1 MTKNANI
8 KVFKKHV
15 NIIGVICAVV
25 ITLITNYV
33 LSLVLSNIRNDIM
46 WTTLTTILSYFQDAL
61 IFVAGYV
68 LYGLLINSLL
78 RFGFRGSRGI
88 LNLSCIRLLLIYMAY
103 LVFGIFMSRD
113 FINDLKA
120 NMLYILLNF
129 SVDIVLLIG
138 VIILVVFLRS
148 KFIDLKKTNITVK
161 SIFDR
166 KNPIVTVTLWVS
178 ILITAVYLAGCVA
191 ETYALIMTY
200 GADNLNFRE
209 VITLVSP
216 YLEQVFR
223 FIVGYLIMMGT
234 AKWLELQWTLIN
246 TADKNANK

>member
-1 MTKNANI
+1 
-8 KVFKKHV
+8 
-15 NIIGVICAVV
+15 
-25 ITLITNYV
+25 
-33 LSLVLSNIRNDIM
+33 
-46 WTTLTTILSYFQDAL
+46 
-61 IFVAGYV
+61 
-68 LYGLLINSLL
+68 
-78 RFGFRGSRGI
+78 
-88 LNLSCIRLLLIYMAY
+88 
-103 LVFGIFMSRD
+103 
-113 FINDLKA
+113 
-120 NMLYILLNF
+120 MLYILLNF